1 MLNLIQ
7 GSFPGRDKNL
17 IGGHLIGSGA
27 RELADGLALCA
38 SHFVSGGGAEG
49 LRVFDKDGVL
59 LAEGGATNL
68 DEGVG
73 FVLGSRGL
81 QIHSLPEDRRALIE
95 GIDIPGGNRLWVLLT
110 AEITQDQK
118 ILRSFVQWV
127 ADILRRE
134 GMRDFESD
142 DTTVHLLSCFEQI
155 RTVHDLAE
163 HLPTCRTLSEMA
175 EFCLSAL
182 NRGLPARK
190 TLLLIHEDEGVKS
203 HVFSLEEEQGSRRFQ
218 ARTFHVDKIRL
229 TSPLG
234 VAMAENR
241 AIYGPKDTFKI
252 PSGCLLEEAER
263 NLLVVPIV
271 FGEDNESLGALI
283 LMDSLHFEG
292 DSQSFGNP
300 EKEMAQ
306 SVAVLLGLLL
316 GTKKRAAAEKELQI
330 AKTIQETLLPERA
343 PDWEDL
349 EVAGKNRL
357 ANAVGGDF
365 FGFFEAEDGRKD
377 VVIADVSGHN
387 MASAMAM
394 VMARS
399 QLQVLVE
406 SMEGPG
412 ELLGAL
418 GRSLYS
424 DLMRNDLFLTVF
436 HLTFG
441 PSQGGAVPFR
451 YTNAGHN
458 PPLLVRRNGETLW
471 LEGGGPV
478 IGFLPDMNYGETQGK
493 LFPGD
498 VLYLYTDGV
507 TESQD
512 LNGEMFGEQRLEKM
526 VLASRELS
534 SQELVEKTF
543 ETLEKN
549 CPKGAVFDD
558 ITVVALKV
566 REKRHGDN
574 SAIERPG
581 SEKPEKTK
589 GRV

>member
-1 MLNLIQ
+1 M
-7 GSFPGRDKNL
+7 
-17 IGGHLIGSGA
+17 IGSGA

-49 LRVFDKDGVL
+49 LRVFDKDGIP
-59 LAEGGATNL
+59 LAEGGATFL
-68 DEGVG
+68 DGEVG
-73 FVLGSRGL
+73 FYLGSRGL
-81 QIHSLPEDRRALIE
+81 QIHSLPESRRAIIE
-95 GIDIPGGNRLWVLLT
+95 EIEMPGGNRLWVLLT
-110 AEITQDQK
+110 GERTQDPK
-118 ILRSFVQWV
+118 ILKSFVQWV

-155 RTVHDLAE
+155 RAVHDLAE
-163 HLPTCRTLSEMA
+163 HLPTCKTLSEMA

-190 TLLLIHEDEGVKS
+190 TLLLIHDEEGLES
-203 HVFSLEEEQGSRRFQ
+203 HVFSLREGESGRRFQ
-218 ARTFHVDKIRL
+218 AETFNSQVIRL

-241 AIYGPKDTFKI
+241 AIYGPKSNFKI

-263 NLLVVPIV
+263 NLLVVPIA
-271 FGEDNESLGALI
+271 FGEENECLGALI
-283 LMDSLHFEG
+283 LMDSFRFEG

-330 AKTIQETLLPERA
+330 AKTIQETLLPKKA

-349 EVAGKNRL
+349 DIAGKNCL

-394 VMARS
+394 IMARS

-406 SMEGPG
+406 SLDGPG

-436 HLTFG
+436 HLTMD
-441 PSQGGAVPFR
+441 PSEDGSVPFR

-458 PPLLVRRNGETLW
+458 PPLLVRKNGETLW

-478 IGFLPDMNYGETQGK
+478 IGFLPDMDYGETRER

-498 VLYLYTDGV
+498 LLYLYTDGV

-512 LNGEMFGEQRLEKM
+512 LDGEMFGEERLREM
-526 VLASRELS
+526 VLASRGLS
-534 SQELVEKTF
+534 SQELVKKTF
-543 ETLEKN
+543 DTLEEN
-549 CPKGAVFDD
+549 CPKGAAMDD

-566 REKRHGDN
+566 REQSNHK
-574 SAIERPG
+574 
-581 SEKPEKTK
+581 KPKGAK

>member
-1 MLNLIQ
+1 
-7 GSFPGRDKNL
+7 L
-17 IGGHLIGSGA
+17 IGTGA

-49 LRVFDKDGVL
+49 IRVFDKDGVA
-59 LAEGGATNL
+59 LAEGGATSL
-68 DEGVG
+68 DGDVG
-73 FVLGSRGL
+73 FFLGSRGL
-81 QIHSLPEDRRALIE
+81 QVHSLPKNRRAIIE
-95 GIDIPGGNRLWVLLT
+95 EIDMPGGNRLWVLLT
-110 AEITQDQK
+110 GDCAQDPK
-118 ILRSFVQWV
+118 ILKSFVQWV

-142 DTTVHLLSCFEQI
+142 DTTIHLLSCFEQI

-163 HLPTCRTLSEMA
+163 HLPTCKTLSEMA
-175 EFCLSAL
+175 EFCLKAL
-182 NRGLPARK
+182 NRGLPSRK
-190 TLLLIHEDEGVKS
+190 ALLLIHDEEGMDS
-203 HVFSLEEEQGSRRFQ
+203 HVFSLQAGEEGEGFRSQ
-218 ARTFHVDKIRL
+218 TFNAESIRL

-241 AIYGPKDTFKI
+241 AIYGPKSFFKI
-252 PSGCLLEEAER
+252 PHGCLLEEAER
-263 NLLVVPIV
+263 NLLVVPIA
-271 FGEDNESLGALI
+271 FGEENEGLGALI
-283 LMDSLHFEG
+283 LMDSFHFEG

-330 AKTIQETLLPERA
+330 AKTIQETLLPEKA
-343 PDWEDL
+343 PDWDCL
-349 EVAGKNRL
+349 DVAGKNRL

-394 VMARS
+394 IMARS

-406 SMEGPG
+406 SMNGPG

-436 HLTFG
+436 HLTFD
-441 PSQGGAVPFR
+441 PMKDDLVRFR
-451 YTNAGHN
+451 FTNAGHN

-478 IGFLPDMNYGETQGK
+478 IGFLPDMNYGETREK

-498 VLYLYTDGV
+498 LLYLYTDGV

-512 LNGEMFGEQRLEKM
+512 VNGEMFGEERLREM
-526 VLASRELS
+526 VLASKDLS
-534 SQELVEKTF
+534 PQELVEKTF
-543 ETLEKN
+543 ETLEEN
-549 CPKGAVFDD
+549 CPKGAVLDD

-566 REKRHGDN
+566 K
-574 SAIERPG
+574 
-581 SEKPEKTK
+581 EKPCRENQR
-589 GRV
+589 GL

>member
-1 MLNLIQ
+1 M
-7 GSFPGRDKNL
+7 
-17 IGGHLIGSGA
+17 IGTGA

-38 SHFVSGGGAEG
+38 SHFVTGGGAEG
-49 LRVFDKDGVL
+49 IRVFDKDGVP
-59 LAEGGATNL
+59 LAEGGATFL
-68 DEGVG
+68 DGDAG
-73 FVLGSRGL
+73 FFLGSKGL
-81 QIHSLPEDRRALIE
+81 QVHSLPENRRAVIE
-95 GIDIPGGNRLWVLLT
+95 EIEMPAENRLWVLLT
-110 AEITQDQK
+110 ADREQDPKVLQ
-118 ILRSFVQWV
+118 SFVQWV
-127 ADILRRE
+127 GDILRRE

-142 DTTVHLLSCFEQI
+142 DTTIHLLSCFEQI

-163 HLPTCRTLSEMA
+163 HLPTCQNLSEMA
-175 EFCLSAL
+175 EFCLRAL

-190 TLLLIHEDEGVKS
+190 TLLLIHDEEGLTSK
-203 HVFSLEEEQGSRRFQ
+203 VFSLQEEEGVRHFESW
-218 ARTFHVDKIRL
+218 TFDSQKIRL

-241 AIYGPKDTFKI
+241 AIYGPKENFKI
-252 PSGCLLEEAER
+252 PEGCLLEEAER
-263 NLLVVPIV
+263 NLLVVPIS
-271 FGEDNESLGALI
+271 FGEENEGLGALI
-283 LMDSLHFEG
+283 LMDSFHFEG

-330 AKTIQETLLPERA
+330 AKTIQETLLPESA
-343 PDWEDL
+343 PDWKGL

-365 FGFFEAEDGRKD
+365 FGFFEGDHGRRD

-394 VMARS
+394 IMARS
-399 QLQVLVE
+399 QLQVLIE
-406 SMEGPG
+406 SKEGPG
-412 ELLGAL
+412 ELLSAL

-436 HLTFG
+436 HLTMG
-441 PSQGGAVPFR
+441 PWKQGCVPFR
-451 YTNAGHN
+451 FTNAGHN
-458 PPLLVRRNGETLW
+458 PPLLVRKNGETQW

-478 IGFLPDMNYGETQGK
+478 IGFLPDMVYEETQET

-498 VLYLYTDGV
+498 LLYLYTDGV

-512 LNGEMFGEQRLEKM
+512 LNGEMFGEERLREM
-526 VLASRELS
+526 VVASRDLS
-534 SQELVEKTF
+534 PQRLVEKTF
-543 ETLEKN
+543 EVLEEN
-549 CPKGAVFDD
+549 CPKGAVLDD

-566 REKRHGDN
+566 KEKVERE
-574 SAIERPG
+574 
-581 SEKPEKTK
+581 TK
-589 GRV
+589 EGRGEI